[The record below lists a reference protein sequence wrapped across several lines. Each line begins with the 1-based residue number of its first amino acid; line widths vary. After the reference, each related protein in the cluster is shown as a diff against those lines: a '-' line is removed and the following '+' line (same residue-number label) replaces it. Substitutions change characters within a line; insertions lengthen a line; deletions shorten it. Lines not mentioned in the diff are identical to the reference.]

1 MLSSNERIARRFA
14 AAELLHEAMR
24 MKRDFALRI
33 DSLLGGVRSSLDA
46 VVEYMRHHIQNGDIS
61 DEEFKKYVHFIGKSL
76 VGTIEF
82 SNDLYRLFPD
92 ITPDEL
98 KGEPPKSN

>member
-1 MLSSNERIARRFA
+1 
-14 AAELLHEAMR
+14 

-33 DSLLGGVRSSLDA
+33 DSLLAGVRSSLDSI
-46 VVEYMRHHIQNGDIS
+46 VEVMRHHIPEGDLS
-61 DEEFKKYVHFIGKSL
+61 DDEFKKYVQFIGKSMGPT
-76 VGTIEF
+76 VEM

-92 ITPDEL
+92 IIPKEL

>member
-1 MLSSNERIARRFA
+1 
-14 AAELLHEAMR
+14 

-46 VVEYMRHHIQNGDIS
+46 IVEYMRHHISSGDLS
-61 DEEFKKYVHFIGKSL
+61 DEEFKKYIHFIGKSMY
-76 VGTIEF
+76 GTIEF
-82 SNDLYRLFPD
+82 SNDLSRLFPN

-98 KGEPPKSN
+98 KGEPPKSK

>member
-1 MLSSNERIARRFA
+1 
-14 AAELLHEAMR
+14 

-46 VVEYMRHHIQNGDIS
+46 IVEYMRHHILNGDIS
-61 DEEFKKYVHFIGKSL
+61 DEEFKKYLNFIGKSL

-82 SNDLYRLFPD
+82 SNELYRLFPD
-92 ITPDEL
+92 ITPDEV
-98 KGEPPKSN
+98 KGEPPKSD

>member
-1 MLSSNERIARRFA
+1 
-14 AAELLHEAMR
+14 

-46 VVEYMRHHIQNGDIS
+46 VVEYMRHHISSGDIS
-61 DEEFKKYVHFIGKSL
+61 DEEFKKYVNFIGKSMH
-76 VGTIEF
+76 GTIEP

-92 ITPDEL
+92 IMPDEF
-98 KGEPPKSN
+98 KSEPPKSN

>member
-1 MLSSNERIARRFA
+1 
-14 AAELLHEAMR
+14 

-46 VVEYMRHHIQNGDIS
+46 VVEYTRHHVQSDDLS
-61 DEEFKKYVHFIGKSL
+61 DEEFQKVLPFRRKEL
-76 VGTIEF
+76 DRTIEF
-82 SNDLYRLFPD
+82 SNDLYREHPD

-98 KGEPPKSN
+98 KSDPPKSK

>member
-1 MLSSNERIARRFA
+1 
-14 AAELLHEAMR
+14 MR

-33 DSLLGGVRSSLDA
+33 DSLLGGVRSSLGDIA
-46 VVEYMRHHIQNGDIS
+46 EYMRHHIPNGDIS
-61 DEEFKKYVHFIGKSL
+61 DEEFKKYVHFIGKSMY
-76 VGTIEF
+76 GTIEF

>member
-1 MLSSNERIARRFA
+1 
-14 AAELLHEAMR
+14 

-33 DSLLGGVRSSLDA
+33 DSLLGGGRSRLDA
-46 VVEYMRHHIQNGDIS
+46 VVEFMRHHMQHGDIS

>member
-1 MLSSNERIARRFA
+1 
-14 AAELLHEAMR
+14 

-46 VVEYMRHHIQNGDIS
+46 IVEYMRHHIANGDLS
-61 DEEFKKYVHFIGKSL
+61 DEEFKKYVHFVGKSM

-82 SNDLYRLFPD
+82 SNELYRLFPD

-98 KGEPPKSN
+98 KREPPKSK

>member
-1 MLSSNERIARRFA
+1 
-14 AAELLHEAMR
+14 

-46 VVEYMRHHIQNGDIS
+46 IVEYMRHHISVGDLS
-61 DEEFKKYVHFIGKSL
+61 DEEFKKYVDFIGDSMYS
-76 VGTIEF
+76 TIKF
-82 SNDLYRLFPD
+82 SNELHRAFPD

-98 KGEPPKSN
+98 KGETPKKN

>member
-1 MLSSNERIARRFA
+1 
-14 AAELLHEAMR
+14 

-46 VVEYMRHHIQNGDIS
+46 IVEYMRHHVPAGDLS
-61 DEEFKKYVHFIGKSL
+61 EEEFKRHLQFIAKSM
-76 VGTIEF
+76 VGTIDF
-82 SNDLYRLFPD
+82 SNELYRLFPD

-98 KGEPPKSN
+98 KGEPPKSK

>member
-1 MLSSNERIARRFA
+1 
-14 AAELLHEAMR
+14 

-33 DSLLGGVRSSLDA
+33 DSLLGGIRSSLDA
-46 VVEYMRHHIQNGDIS
+46 VVEYMRHHVQSGDLS
-61 DEEFKKYVHFIGKSL
+61 DEEFKRYCHFIAKSL

-82 SNDLYRLFPD
+82 SNDLHREHPD

-98 KGEPPKSN
+98 KSDPPKSK

>member
-1 MLSSNERIARRFA
+1 
-14 AAELLHEAMR
+14 

-46 VVEYMRHHIQNGDIS
+46 IVEYMRHHISSGDLS
-61 DEEFKKYVHFIGKSL
+61 DEEFKRYVHFVGKSL
-76 VGTIEF
+76 AGTIEF
-82 SNDLYRLFPD
+82 SNELYRMFPD

-98 KGEPPKSN
+98 KSKPSKSE

>member
-1 MLSSNERIARRFA
+1 MLSSHERIACGSA
-14 AAELLHEAMR
+14 VAELLHEARR

-61 DEEFKKYVHFIGKSL
+61 DEEFKKYVHFIGKGMH
-76 VGTIEF
+76 GTIEF

-92 ITPDEL
+92 IMPDEL
-98 KGEPPKSN
+98 KREPPKSN

>member
-1 MLSSNERIARRFA
+1 
-14 AAELLHEAMR
+14 

-61 DEEFKKYVHFIGKSL
+61 DEEFKKYVHFIGKSMH
-76 VGTIEF
+76 GTIEL

-92 ITPDEL
+92 IVPDKL
-98 KGEPPKSN
+98 KSEPPKSN

>member
-1 MLSSNERIARRFA
+1 
-14 AAELLHEAMR
+14 

-46 VVEYMRHHIQNGDIS
+46 MVEYDFGIMCRPAI
-61 DEEFKKYVHFIGKSL
+61 YR
-76 VGTIEF
+76 TIEF
-82 SNDLYRLFPD
+82 KRHLNLIAKSMVGPIDFSNELYRLFPD

-98 KGEPPKSN
+98 KGEPPKSK